1 MAESIVKKEGLV
13 LNIFARDTD
22 GLSGTHVAIAVFMVM
37 LLAYLWMGFI
47 PLNSGSGWDGNDY
60 LGYVKLLAAGE
71 PIVGDPYRTVRLSG
85 FLQLIPFAW
94 GGAGTATL
102 VFIQLV
108 FNIGLMAVGV
118 GSLFSCLRTLGV
130 DSRKAT
136 YSVALLVL
144 SWAGLVMPVFY
155 PVLSD
160 NLAIPLC
167 CIAMWCWAKQKST
180 YLYLL
185 CGWFVWLFPGLFL
198 VPLGLIAFPY
208 KMDKNNNTV
217 NVTDR
222 FKKRLFA
229 FFSVIGLLLYCYWM
243 RKITIVK
250 VAAYMASGGSTGVAS
265 LVPFSIAIQAVT
277 IVILA
282 WSGASFLCS
291 TKLHQTLNIRNLA
304 LAIFTIVVS
313 YLAMKLV
320 INFSTGFKGPPLIKN
335 LMLQAV
341 GAPFKPWVAHFLY
354 FGLVVPLVAAQCI
367 RWCFRGNAS
376 VPTGLLFIV
385 ISFLP
390 FLCFGSESRQWL
402 GVLPACIII
411 YALTENTRRQQVF
424 LVLAS
429 VASLF
434 TMYGIHA
441 NTVTA
446 VQDQL
451 GFQSPEWQYY
461 FGRQGP
467 WMSVD
472 VYKVSL
478 VALIGV
484 VAIYLGLGATK
495 DKVVVESHS

>member
-1 MAESIVKKEGLV
+1 MAEPIVKKEGLV
-13 LNIFARDTD
+13 LKIFARDADT
-22 GLSGTHVAIAVFMVM
+22 LSGRHVAIVVFMLM
-37 LLAYLWMGFI
+37 LLAYIWIGFI
-47 PLNSGSGWDGNDY
+47 PLNNGSGWDGNDY

-71 PIVGDPYRTVRLSG
+71 PIVGDPYRSVRLSG
-85 FLQLIPFAW
+85 FLQLIPFVW

-102 VFIQLV
+102 VLVQLV
-108 FNIGLMAVGV
+108 FNIGMMAVGV
-118 GSLFSCLRTLGV
+118 GSLFSCLRALGV
-130 DSRKAT
+130 DSRKAGF
-136 YSVALLVL
+136 SVALLMF

-160 NLAIPLC
+160 NLALPLC
-167 CIAMWCWAKQKST
+167 CMAMWCWVKQKSVC
-180 YLYLL
+180 LYML

-208 KMDKNNNTV
+208 ERDKKLQEIDI
-217 NVTDR
+217 TDR
-222 FKKRLFA
+222 FKVRLFA

-250 VAAYMASGGSTGVAS
+250 VATYMASGGSTGIAS
-265 LVPFSIAIQAVT
+265 LVPFSIAIQALT

-282 WSGASFLCS
+282 WAGASFLCS
-291 TKLHQTLNIRNLA
+291 PKLHRSLSIRGLV
-304 LAIFTIVVS
+304 LCICTIAAS

-320 INFSTGFKGPPLIKN
+320 INFSAGFKGPPLIKN

-341 GAPFKPWVAHFLY
+341 GAPFKPWVSHFLY

-367 RWCFRGNAS
+367 RWCFRGDTNMP
-376 VPTGLLFIV
+376 VGLLFIV

-390 FLCFGSESRQWL
+390 FLCFGSESRQWI
-402 GVLPACIII
+402 GVLPACVVI

-429 VASLF
+429 IASLF
-434 TMYGIHA
+434 TMFGIQA
-441 NTVTA
+441 NTATA
-446 VQDQL
+446 VQNEL
-451 GFQSPEWQYY
+451 GFQSSEWQYY

-472 VYKVSL
+472 VYKFGLIAL
-478 VALIGV
+478 VGV
-484 VAIYLGLGATK
+484 AAVYLGLGVSK
-495 DKVVVESHS
+495 DKIVDKSQS